1 MPDFIRSLK
10 LHIAAYS
17 LVAVFGF
24 CGTQV
29 SAQSATD
36 LLTNEKFKKIT
47 AARTELKVIE
57 RYSTILELDPK
68 ILHVDGFD
76 PEVIAVTA
84 LSSHQIRVQARTQ
97 GVTSM
102 VLVDE
107 NKNRYTIE
115 VFVEGDV
122 RHLQAYIRRLFPDS
136 AVSVLKL
143 KDAIVLRGWVS
154 QPDHITEIVE
164 IAEQFA
170 PKVLN
175 QMKLGGVNQ
184 VQLRVKVMEVQRSRI
199 RQLGF
204 NWNWLGDN
212 AQVNSAPGNLVPATS
227 IDLPF
232 GGPPSTEVAIGAQT
246 IAFGVTSA
254 TSIFQ
259 GFLEALKQEGLLKI
273 LAEPVVVTTSGRPA
287 NFLAG
292 GEFPILVPQSLGT
305 VTIQWRE
312 FGVRLE
318 AVPIVL
324 GDGNLRL
331 ELAPEISERDFSNA
345 VQVNGFTVPG
355 LTTRRVNTQVE
366 MKFGQTLAI
375 GGLIAT
381 RETAETSKVPI
392 LGEMPWVGAAFRRV
406 RYDENET
413 ELLITVTPELVAAL
427 DKCQVPPGGPGTNT
441 DTPTDM
447 ELFFQ
452 GLIEVPMQG
461 EYRPIINGSNASLP
475 LQGPPMQFPPVHGRV
490 NMNSKPFP
498 QAQQKMTPI
507 IGNKVE
513 TPAAGQTSPFPV
525 NESDMMT
532 SPVGGNSTTEAPS
545 AEKTDGKTSQN
556 DHIDQNGQITWVPE
570 NDSKPSRQLPAGTF
584 QSRAH
589 PVSYNSVDQKGQ
601 RTRLKNHS
609 TESNSSD
616 SEIPEQWRGLIHPAT
631 QRESSSVPPSFGS
644 VGPST

>member
-1 MPDFIRSLK
+1 MPKFIHSVLN
-10 LHIAAYS
+10 H
-17 LVAVFGF
+17 LVAFSLFGAIVFSGES
-24 CGTQV
+24 V
-29 SAQSATD
+29 SAQSASD
-36 LLTNEKFKKIT
+36 LLGNEQVQTLRTSKTEVKVTERFSRVVQLDNKIT
-47 AARTELKVIE
+47 R
-57 RYSTILELDPK
+57 
-68 ILHVDGFD
+68 VDGFD
-76 PEVIAVTA
+76 PEIIAVTA
-84 LSSHQIRVQARTQ
+84 LSPTQIRIQARTP

-107 NKNRYTIE
+107 NQKVYQVEI
-115 VFVEGDV
+115 FVEGDV
-122 RHLQAYIRRLFPDS
+122 RHLQAYIQRLFPDS
-136 AVSVLKL
+136 AVTAVKVRDSV
-143 KDAIVLRGWVS
+143 VMRGWVS

-164 IAEQFA
+164 IAEQFY

-212 AQVNSAPGNLVPATS
+212 AYAASTPGDIAPLTGLDVP
-227 IDLPF
+227 P
-232 GGPPSTEVAIGAQT
+232 GGPPSGTVALGAQT

-259 GFLEALKQEGLLKI
+259 GWLEALKQEGLLKI

-375 GGLIAT
+375 GGLIAS

-392 LGEMPWVGAAFRRV
+392 LGELPWVGAAFRRV

-427 DKCQVPPGGPGTNT
+427 NKDQMPPGGPGLNT

-452 GLIEVPMQG
+452 GLIEVPMHG
-461 EYRPIINGSNASLP
+461 EYRPAVNGSGATLP
-475 LQGPPMQFPPVHGRV
+475 PTFHPSYQQMPPVQGQLRINTNRPVERV
-490 NMNSKPFP
+490 QPP
-498 QAQQKMTPI
+498 QPPVADQERATELRLP
-507 IGNKVE
+507 
-513 TPAAGQTSPFPV
+513 PAAATSPFPPTEFPNPTAPV
-525 NESDMMT
+525 EGGQPESGIPAATD
-532 SPVGGNSTTEAPS
+532 SQAGDSAPIEADS
-545 AEKTDGKTSQN
+545 SV
-556 DHIDQNGQITWVPE
+556 TWIPE
-570 NDSKPSRQLPAGTF
+570 TKPSYEALPPAS
-584 QSRAH
+584 SRTDVN
-589 PVSYNSVDQKGQ
+589 PVNYRKAW
-601 RTRLKNHS
+601 RK
-609 TESNSSD
+609 TETGKPSD
-616 SEIPEQWRGLIHPAT
+616 SEIPAEWRGLIRPET
-631 QRESSSVPPSFGS
+631 QKPVNGAAVNAPDPRS
-644 VGPST
+644 